1 VEVDSG
7 AVEVDLMV
15 AEVGVD
21 LVDLLEGEDSKVV
34 EVMPVMEI
42 EGLVVDEVD
51 SEDHQEEVTL
61 EVEEGVDTEEVEDS
75 SKYKSKLVEYTD
87 KSSGGAP
94 GGFGGG
100 GGAPGGFQS
109 GPGGF
114 GGAGGGGGGYKRD
127 FDGPPG
133 GGGGGGF
140 GGGEDRDNKRMRY

>member
-1 VEVDSG
+1 
-7 AVEVDLMV
+7 
-15 AEVGVD
+15 
-21 LVDLLEGEDSKVV
+21 V
-34 EVMPVMEI
+34 EVMPVMGI
-42 EGLVVDEVD
+42 EGVVVGEVA
-51 SEDHQEEVTL
+51 SEDHQVEVTL
-61 EVEEGVDTEEVEDS
+61 EVEEGVVTEEVEDS
-75 SKYKSKLVEYTD
+75 SKYKSKLLDHTD
-87 KSSGGAP
+87 ESSGGAP
-94 GGFGGG
+94 GGFGGGG